1 MEELIDELR
10 SQKSNLQGKLEEM
23 EKKLEEN
30 ELEMVTLKA
39 KVKEN
44 QFQVNFGNY
53 LNGIHLNLTTFLFSN
68 LEKQNRNFKSLNFI
82 KITNRSNH

>member
-30 ELEMVTLKA
+30 ELEMAKLKA

-44 QFQVNFGNY
+44 QFQVDFENY
-53 LNGIHLNLTTFLFSN
+53 MNGIHLNLITFSFSH
-68 LEKQNRNFKSLNFI
+68 LEKTKSEF
-82 KITNRSNH
+82 

>member
-30 ELEMVTLKA
+30 ELEMAKLKT

-44 QFQVNFGNY
+44 QFQVDFESY
-53 LNGIHLNLTTFLFSN
+53 RNGIHLNLITFSFSN
-68 LEKQNRNFKSLNFI
+68 LEKTKSEF
-82 KITNRSNH
+82 

>member
-30 ELEMVTLKA
+30 ELEMATLKA
-39 KVKEN
+39 KMKEN
-44 QFQVNFGNY
+44 QFQVDFGNY
-53 LNGIHLNLTTFLFSN
+53 MNGIHLNLITFSFSN
-68 LEKQNRNFKSLNFI
+68 LEKTKSEFQIFKFYQNSK
-82 KITNRSNH
+82 

>member
-10 SQKSNLQGKLEEM
+10 SQKSNLQGKLKVM

-30 ELEMVTLKA
+30 ELEMATLKA

-44 QFQVNFGNY
+44 QFQVNFENY
-53 LNGIHLNLTTFLFSN
+53 MNGIHLNLITFLFSN
-68 LEKQNRNFKSLNFI
+68 LEKQNRNFKFLNFI
-82 KITNRSNH
+82 KIANSSNH

>member
-1 MEELIDELR
+1 MEEMIDNLK
-10 SQKSNLQGKLEEM
+10 SQKSNLLGKLEEM

-44 QFQVNFGNY
+44 QFQVNFKNY
-53 LNGIHLNLTTFLFSN
+53 II
-68 LEKQNRNFKSLNFI
+68 SLV
-82 KITNRSNH
+82 

>member
-68 LEKQNRNFKSLNFI
+68 LEKTKSEFQIFKFYQNNK
-82 KITNRSNH
+82 

>member
-30 ELEMVTLKA
+30 ELEMATLKA

-44 QFQVNFGNY
+44 QFQVDFGNY
-53 LNGIHLNLTTFLFSN
+53 INGIHLNLITFSFSN
-68 LEKQNRNFKSLNFI
+68 LEKTKSEF
-82 KITNRSNH
+82 